1 MMSFWN
7 KLSMIRTL
15 KLSKSGKT
23 IISMIIL
30 SSILISGSYSFH
42 INPNYSANNG
52 IVNAFSENQFVSNTQ
67 NISNN
72 NIVSANLTIIVGGL
86 TTGTEWDANV
96 GGVNHTSNK
105 TMLNLSL
112 RLGTYIIKFYS
123 HLKWGINKT
132 VDLGINGATI
142 HENFYRLEN
151 LSSLANGCGAISS
164 MATEGNLTA
173 VVGNGIMDIINQSKN
188 VGECNIYSIPGY
200 SSDLNFVGWSGS
212 EFVAGES
219 EIGWPG
225 TIPLILYNP
234 MNHVL
239 KSDLPICTGSNLP
252 WNNGYQ
258 LSSMAVGH
266 NSVFVAFSDY
276 ATHSNNQ
283 YGIYFLTNDT
293 YYNITGDF
301 TASNTT
307 QISSIYGNSNYI
319 VGIEGNWYIINE
331 RNTRVTK
338 AAIIGKEISPLKK
351 NSERKIGSNYI
362 AYNGTAFLVG
372 NTSEILCYNPVK
384 NITKSIYFA
393 KNSGEI
399 TAIYA
404 NQSDILAGIN
414 STKGNFSLVTVYSN
428 DTNGPIFE
436 STNAS
441 ANINGTVTLISTV
454 KNAMLFAGYTRN
466 GQCGFLDLFT
476 DKNCSG
482 IVFTEQGLQRGLAW
496 YVMIGGLVVKSLG
509 TSIVIN
515 NLTNGCYTFYT
526 YSTSNFNSSDPYGH
540 IYFIHGLSYNFI
552 IKFRVKFTFIIK
564 NIPMNPNYGYFKV
577 TLSNGAC
584 YGGNLAKYLYST
596 LNYSATDIS
605 VSPNLECGV
614 YSFYA
619 IHTQSFTRAI
629 SGVINV
635 TDNSTVKT
643 LNFVRAKNVISFK
656 LNNNLSANNGWK
668 VDLSS
673 QSFYQVSGEYTNSC
687 SYSINSS
694 TLMGNGKEKVN
705 TTLQDN
711 CYRYRVRVLSNAYG
725 ELGNNVVTGTFY
737 VNGSNLTVNITFE
750 MKYPVKVSET
760 GLPKFPEFCWWSDSW
775 RIQFNKTGGN
785 LSSSYSPG
793 YWTYNDNIT
802 LCLPNGTYFA
812 KAETYTRN
820 YDPNRS
826 LLYFNVSGTPVFVN
840 ITFIP
845 YNYTVTLLESGLS
858 GPYIW
863 YVNTTNG
870 NYSAAA
876 GNPIKIFEINGTFE
890 FNLSSNDKN
899 EIAKQYLNY
908 AYVDGSN
915 LTINVNFVRAQ
926 KLTITENGLPAH
938 FKWYFNITD
947 QKPLCSTNSTAC
959 ALYPN
964 GTFSFTAT
972 SGSQIFST
980 SGMASHSVSISG
992 NTSFDIFFKP
1002 YTYDLIFSLY
1012 QASPSMMNF
1021 RVILQ
1026 GGYNGTNLVASSDG
1040 AETVNFFVQN
1050 GTYTYKAI
1058 SSNKNY
1064 REISGTTRVCPYNR
1078 YVSLTFSYY
1087 LYKVTFVQ
1095 NGLNQRSNWYI
1106 EVINNGAENYYYS
1119 LGFNTIEI
1127 MVHNG
1132 SYQVYAFSGMKDY
1145 FPQMNNNISMN
1156 PSVNTIMIEFYS
1168 TPVPGGPEYPSLFSS
1183 IDNSFYG
1190 GILPMLAIAGA
1201 TGSIYYLRRKF
1212 L

>member
-1 MMSFWN
+1 MINLRN
-7 KLSMIRTL
+7 KLSMIHTF

-30 SSILISGSYSFH
+30 SSMLISGNYFFHTNPTYSM
-42 INPNYSANNG
+42 NNG
-52 IVNAFSENQFVSNTQ
+52 IPNAFSENQFATNTQ
-67 NISNN
+67 NISSNN
-72 NIVSANLTIIVGGL
+72 LVSANLTIIAGGI

-96 GGVNHTSNK
+96 GGVNYTSNK
-105 TMLNLSL
+105 AMLNLSL
-112 RLGTYIIKFYS
+112 SIGTYTIKFYS
-123 HLKWGINKT
+123 YQKWGVSKT

-142 HENFYRLEN
+142 QENFYRFEN
-151 LSSLANGCGAISS
+151 LSSLTYGCGIISS
-164 MATEGNLTA
+164 TATEGNLTA
-173 VVGNGIMDIINQSKN
+173 VVGNGIMDIINQSNN
-188 VGECNIYSIPGY
+188 VEECSVYSTSSY

-219 EIGWPG
+219 AIGWSD

-239 KSDLPICTGSNLP
+239 KSDLPVFPDSNLP

-266 NSVFVAFSDY
+266 NSVFIAFSDY
-276 ATHSNNQ
+276 KNHRNNQ
-283 YGIYFLTNDT
+283 YGIYSLTNDN

-301 TASNTT
+301 TSSNTT
-307 QISSIYGNSNYI
+307 QISSIYGNCNYI
-319 VGIEGNWYIINE
+319 VGIHGNWYNL
-331 RNTRVTK
+331 NGSNMKVTMV
-338 AAIIGKEISPLKK
+338 ASIGKDISPLKK
-351 NSERKIGSNYI
+351 NSERRSGSNYI
-362 AYNGTAFLVG
+362 AYNRTAFLIG
-372 NTSEILCYNPVK
+372 NASKILCYNPVR

-393 KNSGEI
+393 KNSSEI

-414 STKGNFSLVTVYSN
+414 STKGIFSLVAVYSN
-428 DTNGPIFE
+428 GTNGPIFE

-441 ANINGTVTLISTV
+441 ASINGTVALISTV
-454 KNAMLFAGYTRN
+454 GNNMLFAGYTRN

-476 DKNCSG
+476 DKSCSG

-526 YSTSNFNSSDPYGH
+526 YSISNFNSSNPYGH

-552 IKFRVKFTFIIK
+552 IKFRVKFTFVIK
-564 NIPMNPNYGYFKV
+564 NIPMNPDYGHLMV
-577 TLSNGAC
+577 TLSNGLC
-584 YGGNLAKYLYST
+584 YLGNFPTYVYST
-596 LNYSATDIS
+596 LNYSGTNIS

-619 IHTQSFTRAI
+619 IHTQGFTKAI

-643 LNFVRAKNVISFK
+643 LNFVRAKSVISFK
-656 LNNNLSANNGWK
+656 LNNNLSASYGWK
-668 VDLSS
+668 VDLNS
-673 QSFYQVSGEYTNSC
+673 QTFYQTSSKYSNSC
-687 SYSINSS
+687 SYSFNSS
-694 TLMGNGKEKVN
+694 TLMGNGKEEIS

-711 CYRYRVRVLSNAYG
+711 SYCYSVRVLSNIYG
-725 ELGNNVVTGTFY
+725 QLGNNVVTGSFS
-737 VNGSNLTVNITFE
+737 VNGSNLTINITFE
-750 MKYPVKVSET
+750 MKYPVKVSES
-760 GLPKFPEFCWWSDSW
+760 GLPMFSEYWWLSEPW
-775 RIQFNKTGGN
+775 QLQINKTDGN
-785 LSSSYSPG
+785 FSSSYSSMV
-793 YWTYNDNIT
+793 WIYNGNVS

-812 KAETYTRN
+812 KAGTYARN
-820 YDPNRS
+820 YDPSRP
-826 LLYFNVSGTPVFVN
+826 LTYFNVSGAPALVN
-840 ITFIP
+840 IRFIP
-845 YNYTVTLLESGLS
+845 YNYTVTLLENGLS

-870 NYSAAA
+870 SYSAAA

-908 AYVDGSN
+908 ASVAGSN

-926 KLTITENGLPAH
+926 KLTITESGLPAH

-947 QKPLCSTNSTAC
+947 QKPLCSTNSTTC

-964 GTFSFTAT
+964 GTFSFTST

-1002 YTYDLIFSLY
+1002 YTYDLVFALF
-1012 QASPSMMNF
+1012 QTAPSIMNF

-1026 GGYNGTNLVASSDG
+1026 GGYNDTTLVASSDG
-1040 AETVNFFVQN
+1040 TSTVNFKVQN
-1050 GTYTYKAI
+1050 GTYSYKAI
-1058 SSNKNY
+1058 NSNKNY
-1064 REISGTTRVCPYNR
+1064 KTITGTTRVCPYNCR
-1078 YVSLTFSYY
+1078 VTLSFSYY

-1095 NGLNQRSNWYI
+1095 NGLNHRSNWYI
-1106 EVINNGAENYYYS
+1106 DVINNGAENFYYS

-1132 SYQVYAFSGMKDY
+1132 SYRIYAFSGLKNY

-1156 PSVNTIMIEFYS
+1156 PSVNTITIEFYS
-1168 TPVPGGPEYPSLFSS
+1168 TPVPGGSEFPSLFSS
-1183 IDNSFYG
+1183 ISSSFYG
-1190 GILPMLAIAGA
+1190 GILPMMAIGGV